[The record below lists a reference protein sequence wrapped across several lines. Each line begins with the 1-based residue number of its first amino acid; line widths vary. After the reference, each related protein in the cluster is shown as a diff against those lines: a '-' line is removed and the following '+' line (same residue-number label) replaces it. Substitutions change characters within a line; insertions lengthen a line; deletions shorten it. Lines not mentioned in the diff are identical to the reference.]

1 MSFAEWL
8 TRWAGRHPL
17 KTPAT
22 DRAAFTH
29 AVMQRLAADRAG
41 DPALPRPAWDDS
53 RGGRAG
59 WLGSAGARWR
69 AGLAAV
75 ALATA
80 AVLIAPRLPLP
91 IGNAA
96 AIERDADMLAALG
109 EPVEDDLSDDALAGL
124 LVFAESA
131 PDDDD
136 AWLSETM
143 ELLEQ
148 LDESLPEDEASDE
161 DWLQELESLDRGASA
176 SS

>member
-29 AVMQRLAADRAG
+29 AVMQRLAEPE
-41 DPALPRPAWDDS
+41 PAPARLPRAAW
-53 RGGRAG
+53 
-59 WLGSAGARWR
+59 
-69 AGLAAV
+69 AV
-75 ALATA
+75 ALAA
-80 AVLIAPRLPLP
+80 AAIVLAVRLPATLP
-91 IGNAA
+91 GRLAA
-96 AIERDADMLAALG
+96 SIERDADILAALG
-109 EPVEDDLSDDALAGL
+109 EPVEEDLSDDALAGL

-131 PDDDD
+131 PDQDE
-136 AWLSETM
+136 AWLAETM